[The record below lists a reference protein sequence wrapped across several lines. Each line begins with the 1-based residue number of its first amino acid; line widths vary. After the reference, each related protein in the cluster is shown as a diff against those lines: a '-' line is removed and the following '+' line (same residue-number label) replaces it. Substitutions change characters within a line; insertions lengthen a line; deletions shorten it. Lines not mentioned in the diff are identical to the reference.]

1 MSRLEPYVE
10 YRNVNLRWLRTL
22 PIEWGVSRVRYVC
35 DVTTGSG
42 DRIDSDVDGGY
53 PFYVRS
59 PNPLASSGYSFDTE
73 AVLTAGD
80 GAVGEVFHHV
90 SGKFH
95 AHQRVY
101 VLHGFRGVH
110 PRFFFYYFSALF
122 RLMCSDGAARTTVDS
137 VRRWMV
143 TDMPMP
149 VPPLDEQRAIADY
162 LDVQTSRIDTL
173 IAKQN
178 QLIDTLRERRGAAVT
193 HATEGKAPNTVLRRH
208 VNGIRQGW
216 SPNCYLEPADGVNEW
231 GVLKTGCSNG
241 GVFRPQENKLLPDGV
256 DRRADFAVRDGDIVM
271 SRASTRGFVGAP
283 AVVRGY
289 FPKLILS
296 DLNYGL
302 STRNS
307 LDADYAVYALT
318 GRRARAEIEGRA
330 KGSSPSM
337 QKLSQGDVL
346 ELPIWLPPLAEQRE
360 IAEYLDTQSAKIDAL
375 IAKTQEHIALAK
387 ERRAA
392 LITAAV
398 TGQFDVR
405 TAVQKVGA

>member
-1 MSRLEPYVE
+1 MSQLEPYAE
-10 YRNVNLRWLRTL
+10 YRTVNMRWLRTL
-22 PIEWGVSRVRYVC
+22 PKDWGLSRVRYVC

-42 DRIDSDVDGGY
+42 DRIDSDVNGGY

-90 SGKFH
+90 NGKFH

-101 VLHGFRGVH
+101 VLHRFRGVR

-143 TDMPMP
+143 TDMPLP
-149 VPPLDEQRAIADY
+149 APPLDEQRAIADF
-162 LDVQTSRIDTL
+162 LDEQTSKIDLL

-178 QLIDTLRERRGAAVT
+178 QLIDTLLERRGAFLAHHFGT
-193 HATEGKAPNTVLRRH
+193 
-208 VNGIRQGW
+208 
-216 SPNCYLEPADGVNEW
+216 S
-231 GVLKTGCSNG
+231 S
-241 GVFRPQENKLLPDGV
+241 
-256 DRRADFAVRDGDIVM
+256 
-271 SRASTRGFVGAP
+271 
-283 AVVRGY
+283 
-289 FPKLILS
+289 
-296 DLNYGL
+296 
-302 STRNS
+302 
-307 LDADYAVYALT
+307 
-318 GRRARAEIEGRA
+318 GRRATSVRRVLRPIVRPAPDGLGVITAYRDGMVTLRSSRREDGYTLSEGESGYKEIRPGDLVFHGLDGFA
-330 KGSSPSM
+330 GACGVSDSHGSGSPVYQVCEPVDGDDVHYIALLLRYLGTSGFLAT
-337 QKLSQGDVL
+337 QAPNVRQRSIDFRNWETFARVPLS
-346 ELPIWLPPLAEQRE
+346 LPSISEQR
-360 IAEYLDTQSAKIDAL
+360 ALLQANTAQAAKIDAL

-405 TAVQKVGA
+405 TATRKVGA

>member
-1 MSRLEPYVE
+1 
-10 YRNVNLRWLRTL
+10 
-22 PIEWGVSRVRYVC
+22 
-35 DVTTGSG
+35 
-42 DRIDSDVDGGY
+42 
-53 PFYVRS
+53 
-59 PNPLASSGYSFDTE
+59 
-73 AVLTAGD
+73 
-80 GAVGEVFHHV
+80 
-90 SGKFH
+90 
-95 AHQRVY
+95 
-101 VLHGFRGVH
+101 
-110 PRFFFYYFSALF
+110 
-122 RLMCSDGAARTTVDS
+122 
-137 VRRWMV
+137 
-143 TDMPMP
+143 
-149 VPPLDEQRAIADY
+149 
-162 LDVQTSRIDTL
+162 
-173 IAKQN
+173 
-178 QLIDTLRERRGAAVT
+178 
-193 HATEGKAPNTVLRRH
+193 
-208 VNGIRQGW
+208 
-216 SPNCYLEPADGVNEW
+216 
-231 GVLKTGCSNG
+231 
-241 GVFRPQENKLLPDGV
+241 
-256 DRRADFAVRDGDIVM
+256 M

-360 IAEYLDTQSAKIDAL
+360 IAEYLDTQTAKIDAL